1 MLIEKAY
8 AKINLGLKVL
18 GKRPDGYHDIDM
30 IMQSVGLCDTL
41 EFRPAT
47 DINLRIKNSPQL
59 VADTQENLIIKAAKV
74 LKEYTGHVG
83 GAEIVLDKQI
93 PLEAGLAG
101 GSSDAAAALRGLNR
115 LWATGLSA
123 RTLEELAAQIGSD
136 VAFCVRGGTQR
147 ATGRGELVQPL
158 ASPPAFT
165 VLVFKPSFGVATA
178 QVYKRFNLD
187 NLSACLDIDAL
198 VQALSKGDIKTAIPF
213 MGNDLES
220 VTLAMHSQI
229 KEIKDRM
236 SELGADYALMS
247 GSGPSVFAIVA
258 NRNIGE
264 QILGVL
270 NQEYQGVGC
279 VTHSV
284 SNS

>member
-18 GKRPDGYHDIDM
+18 GKRPDGYHEIDM

-41 EFRPAT
+41 EFQLAT

-74 LKEYTGHVG
+74 LKEYTGYVG

-93 PLEAGLAG
+93 PIEAGLAG

-115 LWATGLSA
+115 LWDTGLSVCI
-123 RTLEELAAQIGSD
+123 LEELAARIGSD

-147 ATGRGELVQPL
+147 ATGRGEQVEPL
-158 ASPPAFT
+158 AATSQFN
-165 VLVFKPSFGVATA
+165 VLIFKPSFGVATA
-178 QVYKRFNLD
+178 QVYKRFNLN
-187 NLSACLDIDAL
+187 NLPVCLDIEAL
-198 VQALSKGDIKTAIPF
+198 VRALTKGDIKAAMPF

-220 VTLAMHSQI
+220 VTLDMHPQI
-229 KEIKDRM
+229 AAIKARM
-236 SELGADYALMS
+236 LELGADYALMS

-258 NRNIGE
+258 DRKIGE
-264 QILGVL
+264 QILDVL
-270 NQEYQGVGC
+270 DKEYQGVGC
-279 VTHSV
+279 VTHSI